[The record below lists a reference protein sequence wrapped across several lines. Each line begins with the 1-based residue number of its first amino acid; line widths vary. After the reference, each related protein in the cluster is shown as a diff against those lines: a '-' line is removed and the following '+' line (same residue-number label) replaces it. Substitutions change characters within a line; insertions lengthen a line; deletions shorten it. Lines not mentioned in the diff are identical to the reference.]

1 TTSTTKYYRCVD
13 SCCTVTAR
21 TVLEDIILNIKGDH
35 CHPSEPEEIQIRTF
49 KQVVKALAISE
60 STPIPQ
66 IYDEEAARIDLST
79 LSIAALPSQRELGS
93 TLNKA
98 RRLQT
103 LSIPNSQLFD
113 ITEFNTKTLKN
124 LPFLCIDQIIKGK
137 TRMLVFTSN
146 QQLKLLFNMYF
157 AAFVCVSALLPDR
170 KKHTYKYLFHE
181 LHNKAAQLNMTFNLC
196 TIMSDFEETLAEIL
210 TIEFP
215 NSQHVDCFFHYTHTI
230 YRNIQKL
237 GLSSEYVA
245 DDEFRNTCRK
255 LMALALM
262 PVSLV
267 LQAYDDLHDS
277 VLESSSKKFDLLKP
291 LFSYFENQW
300 IKNVDIQRWNVYGI
314 HMRTNNNAEGVKHY
328 IVLIFCCFS

>member
-1 TTSTTKYYRCVD
+1 
-13 SCCTVTAR
+13 
-21 TVLEDIILNIKGDH
+21 
-35 CHPSEPEEIQIRTF
+35 
-49 KQVVKALAISE
+49 
-60 STPIPQ
+60 
-66 IYDEEAARIDLST
+66 
-79 LSIAALPSQRELGS
+79 
-93 TLNKA
+93 
-98 RRLQT
+98 
-103 LSIPNSQLFD
+103 
-113 ITEFNTKTLKN
+113 
-124 LPFLCIDQIIKGK
+124 
-137 TRMLVFTSN
+137 
-146 QQLKLLFNMYF
+146 
-157 AAFVCVSALLPDR
+157 
-170 KKHTYKYLFHE
+170 
-181 LHNKAAQLNMTFNLC
+181 MTFNPC
-196 TIMSDFEETLAEIL
+196 TVMSDFEETLAEIL